1 MVIYNGKPD
10 SIMLSIYLPLYA
22 KNDIILSNVWH
33 FDKGVSNK
41 MIKLITDTGA
51 DLAPEVFD
59 SHDIAYLPISVHI
72 DDAAFADR
80 VEIQPREFYE
90 KLSQTK
96 SAPTTSRIPPY
107 AYEKLFEQY
116 LKTHDEI
123 LCITFSSCL
132 SAIHESAVMAA
143 GAIAPERITV
153 VDSKAASL
161 GQGLLVLKA
170 AELIKAGRSR
180 SEIAEEVTEMSRR
193 LEHIFAC
200 GSLEMLKR
208 GGRVSTVKALVGTV
222 LRVIPILQF
231 EEGRIVPFEN
241 VRGTRRMIQFMLET
255 MERRGREWEEQVI
268 GISHA
273 DYPEMAIQLADEI
286 RARFR
291 PREIIISEIG
301 AAIGSHSG
309 PKTLALFFQR

>member
-1 MVIYNGKPD
+1 
-10 SIMLSIYLPLYA
+10 
-22 KNDIILSNVWH
+22 
-33 FDKGVSNK
+33 

-51 DLAPEVFD
+51 DLAPEVYEA
-59 SHDIAYLPISVHI
+59 HEIAYLPIAVHI
-72 DDAAFADR
+72 DDKTFADR
-80 VEIQPREFYE
+80 VEIQPHEFYAQ
-90 KLSQTK
+90 LAQTK
-96 SAPTTSRIPPY
+96 SAPTTSRIAPY
-107 AYEKLFEQY
+107 AYEKIFTEY
-116 LKTHDEI
+116 IKTHDEI

-143 GAIAPERITV
+143 ETVAPDRITV
-153 VDSKAASL
+153 IDSKCASL
-161 GQGLLVLKA
+161 GQGLVVLKA
-170 AELIKAGRSR
+170 AEMIQAGCSR
-180 SEIAEEVTEMSRR
+180 AEISDEITAMGRR

-241 VRGTRRMIQFMLET
+241 VRGTKRMIQFMLET
-255 MERRGREWEEQVI
+255 MERRGRELAEQTI

-273 DYPEMAIQLADEI
+273 DYPEMAGVLADEI
-286 RARFR
+286 RARFN
-291 PREIIISEIG
+291 PKEIMISEIG